1 MVTWKEFRN
10 GHNHN
15 VNYGEIGIKIL
26 ESKEPEDLWKWV
38 EGQNL
43 SEFEKGIVV
52 GLITAWVE
60 LFVKKKEYINFKA
73 DKKDT
78 GTIEINGME
87 VLKDND
93 IFTAG

>member
-1 MVTWKEFRN
+1 MVTWREFRN
-10 GHNHN
+10 GYIHN

-38 EGQNL
+38 ESQNF

-52 GLITAWVE
+52 GLMTAWIE
-60 LFVKKKEYINFKA
+60 IFVKKKAHINFETE
-73 DKKDT
+73 DDE
-78 GTIEINGME
+78 TIEINEME

-93 IFTAG
+93 IFTVG